1 MTQTIPS
8 SPINTRARSNFAAR
22 YVREHYLNRCCF
34 ECLVAEQ
41 EVRIEGTRVNTQANR
56 HRPCD
61 PISWNRNLM
70 LAKCR
75 ENDSTM
81 AIADFLFYYYWLKLY
96 LGLGAF
102 IFFFF
107 FFSLLFFL
115 HFTCCNFI
123 SFEDKSFHYGSRCFV
138 TFVLVPY
145 IYSYGYYSLWEL
157 SEDPRYRFV
166 IFIAD
171 VYQGVCLEQSTNCE
185 KNIWKFFWIVVS
197 SYSFW
202 IS

>member
-1 MTQTIPS
+1 MSREWFNDGHRRFFILLLLLLLC
-8 SPINTRARSNFAAR
+8 NRKRDLVTRREKVTCQRSISF
-22 YVREHYLNRCCF
+22 YL
-34 ECLVAEQ
+34 
-41 EVRIEGTRVNTQANR
+41 
-56 HRPCD
+56 
-61 PISWNRNLM
+61 
-70 LAKCR
+70 
-75 ENDSTM
+75 
-81 AIADFLFYYYWLKLY
+81 
-96 LGLGAF
+96 
-102 IFFFF
+102 FFF

-138 TFVLVPY
+138 TFVLVPC

-157 SEDPRYRFV
+157 SEDPRYHFV

>member
-1 MTQTIPS
+1 MIQRWP
-8 SPINTRARSNFAAR
+8 SPIFYFIIIVVVMQSETRSRHASWKS
-22 YVREHYLNRCCF
+22 YVSAL
-34 ECLVAEQ
+34 
-41 EVRIEGTRVNTQANR
+41 
-56 HRPCD
+56 
-61 PISWNRNLM
+61 
-70 LAKCR
+70 
-75 ENDSTM
+75 
-81 AIADFLFYYYWLKLY
+81 DFILL
-96 LGLGAF
+96 
-102 IFFFF
+102 IFF

-157 SEDPRYRFV
+157 SEDPWYRFV

-185 KNIWKFFWIVVS
+185 KNIWKFFWIVIS

>member
-56 HRPCD
+56 YRPCD

-81 AIADFLFYYYWLKLY
+81 AIADFLFYYYCCCYAIGNEISSRVVKKLRVSARFHFTY
-96 LGLGAF
+96 
-102 IFFFF
+102 FF

-123 SFEDKSFHYGSRCFV
+123 SFEDKSFHYGSRYFV

-145 IYSYGYYSLWEL
+145 IYIHMDITLFE
-157 SEDPRYRFV
+157 
-166 IFIAD
+166 
-171 VYQGVCLEQSTNCE
+171 NCQR
-185 KNIWKFFWIVVS
+185 IHDIVS
-197 SYSFW
+197 
-202 IS
+202 

>member
-81 AIADFLFYYYWLKLY
+81 AIADFLFYYYCCCYAIGNEISSRVVKKLRVSARFHFTY
-96 LGLGAF
+96 
-102 IFFFF
+102 FFFF
-107 FFSLLFFL
+107 FFFFFFFL
-115 HFTCCNFI
+115 
-123 SFEDKSFHYGSRCFV
+123 
-138 TFVLVPY
+138 
-145 IYSYGYYSLWEL
+145 
-157 SEDPRYRFV
+157 
-166 IFIAD
+166 
-171 VYQGVCLEQSTNCE
+171 
-185 KNIWKFFWIVVS
+185 
-197 SYSFW
+197 SYSFSTLRVA
-202 IS
+202 ILYHSKIKVSIMVRGVSLRLS

>member
-22 YVREHYLNRCCF
+22 YVEHYLNRCCL

-41 EVRIEGTRVNTQANR
+41 EVRIEGTRVNTQVNR
-56 HRPCD
+56 YQPCD
-61 PISWNRNLM
+61 PISWNHTLM

-81 AIADFLFYYYWLKLY
+81 AIADFYFIIVVVMQSETRSRHASWKSYVSALDFILL
-96 LGLGAF
+96 
-102 IFFFF
+102 IFFFSF
-107 FFSLLFFL
+107 LFFL

-138 TFVLVPY
+138 TFVLVPSY
-145 IYSYGYYSLWEL
+145 IRMDTISYTTLWEL
-157 SEDPRYRFV
+157 FRGSTISFV
-166 IFIAD
+166 IFIANI
-171 VYQGVCLEQSTNCE
+171 YQGLCLEQ
-185 KNIWKFFWIVVS
+185 NIKLRKE
-197 SYSFW
+197 Y
-202 IS
+202 